1 MDFSHHAKLAQDQT
15 DGKRSF
21 QEPQNFTRL
30 EVTLTM
36 FGVKVHFCLTRKK
49 LDESKLFG
57 RQKITAVKTW
67 RLEEKEEKYVK
78 NPTF

>member
-57 RQKITAVKTW
+57 RCARAKNNCCQNMKIRRK
-67 RLEEKEEKYVK
+67 RRKIC
-78 NPTF
+78 